1 MNLAKHSEFSALTQE
16 FFIDQ
21 LAEEIVLEHPD
32 CGMCIRGGCG
42 RQMSGLTCRYG
53 VRDWLTAKKHN
64 YDAELTAEL
73 EKQFRY
79 LDQLRDSSVTNMYG
93 ASPHL
98 EQAFPG
104 WSRDWY
110 KNVLRL
116 WMDTFGER
124 TGT

>member
-1 MNLAKHSEFSALTQE
+1 MNLEKHSEFSALTQE

-32 CGMCIRGGCG
+32 CGMCIRGGCDH
-42 RQMSGLTCRYG
+42 QMSGLTCRCG
-53 VRDWLTAKKHN
+53 VREWLTAKKHN

-79 LDQLRDSSVTNMYG
+79 LDQLRESSVTNMYG
-93 ASPHL
+93 AAPYL
-98 EQAFPG
+98 EQAFPR
-104 WSRDWY
+104 WSREWY
-110 KNVLRL
+110 QNVLRL